1 MRRKR
6 EIVENLL
13 ESLSIMASFS
23 DPPDVVAGQFANWF
37 NSASEILEGAGMSD
51 ELSLWQ
57 QALKEI
63 RFSDDQSLLIAMSIT
78 KSTLLAI
85 LNKLELANVVD
96 APCLEDIDIIN
107 SRKMSELYII
117 LHCYENSVRHFIEKV
132 LLSEYGDSWW
142 EQVASSKQKN
152 KLNERQK
159 VEDEKKWISP
169 RSGAS
174 PLYYLDWG
182 DLIGLIRKEQ
192 NLFIPYIGSLTFV
205 ENRFG
210 ELETLRNIVAHNG
223 VLPSEDDFQRVV
235 ISFRDW
241 CRQIEGQIK

>member
-6 EIVENLL
+6 EIVESLL

-23 DPPDVVAGQFANWF
+23 NPPDVVAGQFANWF
-37 NSASEILEGAGMSD
+37 NSASEILEGASMID

-57 QALKEI
+57 QALKGI

-96 APCLEDIDIIN
+96 APYLQDSDIVS

-117 LHCYENSVRHFIEKV
+117 LHCYENSVRRFVEKT
-132 LLSEYGDSWW
+132 LLNEYGESWW
-142 EQVASSKQKN
+142 EKVASNNQKQRLDKR
-152 KLNERQK
+152 KK
-159 VEDEKKWISP
+159 DEKEQKWISP
-169 RSGAS
+169 RSSNS
-174 PLYYLDWG
+174 PLYYLNWG
-182 DLIGLIRKEQ
+182 DLVNLIRKEEK
-192 NLFIPYIGSLTFV
+192 LFIPYIGSLIFV
-205 ENRFG
+205 ESRFG
-210 ELETLRNIVAHNG
+210 ELESLRNIVAHNG
-223 VLPSEDDFQRVV
+223 VLPSEDDFQRVI

-241 CRQIEGQIK
+241 CRQIGDQIK